1 MKEPTFSFQGHE
13 AFERFSFELDR
24 DNVKHHYIVSDSEIT
39 LYNFQCSKLKLSSI
53 ISNNKQYNY
62 TA

>member
-1 MKEPTFSFQGHE
+1 MTEPTFSFQGHE

-24 DNVKHHYIVSDSEIT
+24 NNVKLHYIVSVTEIT
-39 LYNFQCSKLKLSSI
+39 LYNLECSMLKLSSI
-53 ISNNKQYNY
+53 ISNNEQYKY

>member
-1 MKEPTFSFQGHE
+1 MMEPTFSFQGHE

-24 DNVKHHYIVSDSEIT
+24 NNVKLHYTVSVTEIT
-39 LYNFQCSKLKLSSI
+39 LSNFECSMLKLSSI
-53 ISNNKQYNY
+53 ISNNEQYNY